1 MNATVELLNKYKI
14 NYTVDA
20 VGKITVGGS
29 LDLSGLTSI
38 PEGFNPTVGGGLYLS
53 GLTSE
58 LQSKKNK
65 KETME

>member
-29 LDLSGLTSI
+29 LDLSGLTS
-38 PEGFNPTVGGGLYLS
+38 
-53 GLTSE
+53 E